1 MGSSVARLAGAST
14 RRSQF
19 MVPRFSMADTTA
31 MATVITSVNSMNPM
45 DMASNRVEDF
55 TVLLVLMAAVASMT
69 VAEGSMVAAE
79 AADTKF
85 RTPDMGCR

>member
-1 MGSSVARLAGAST
+1 
-14 RRSQF
+14 
-19 MVPRFSMADTTA
+19 

-79 AADTKF
+79 AADTKL
-85 RTPDMGCR
+85 RD